1 MAVARKENLLEPR
14 VSARLQVL
22 HIVTGAEGSFAGLCN
37 KPAGI
42 D

>member
-1 MAVARKENLLEPR
+1 MRLKYGSHAGNKIR
-14 VSARLQVL
+14 VP
-22 HIVTGAEGSFAGLCN
+22 IVISTHLAGLCN